1 MAWWTQPDPAY
12 NKQIIAMNKIIG
24 YLVCWSLCHRE
35 YQLVQGF
42 SMAEMKI
49 CFDRLILLAD
59 NCKQKLPVCVIV
71 YSYKQS
77 SGNEVN
83 VFCYLSA
90 IIMSWFLKEYGQ
102 IQINWNKSHFRIDHQ
117 FLRNKVVFQDFF
129 PEFIFK
135 TIFISFLSGNISI
148 HK

>member
-42 SMAEMKI
+42 SMAEMKK

-71 YSYKQS
+71 
-77 SGNEVN
+77 
-83 VFCYLSA
+83 
-90 IIMSWFLKEYGQ
+90 
-102 IQINWNKSHFRIDHQ
+102 
-117 FLRNKVVFQDFF
+117 
-129 PEFIFK
+129 
-135 TIFISFLSGNISI
+135 
-148 HK
+148 